1 MDSINANYRL
11 ERFCISGAG
20 IKLTELMPN
29 ILRIEA
35 KDTRQGC
42 TVWVTD
48 GFGNLGIE
56 HAEMPCPRFI
66 WPHLKTGPAGLRI
79 PLLYEWSI
87 ALLHCTPGARD
98 TRHTDPRPAPGGG
111 RERNKGQPL
120 EQTSS
125 PAVPCRSS
133 IQGGRETRLAGP

>member
-56 HAEMPCPRFI
+56 HAEMPRSRFI
-66 WPHLKTGPAGLRI
+66 WPHSNDCEEALATAKEKGDVRQGRDLPA
-79 PLLYEWSI
+79 PLLLKMYITAQNFWEGD
-87 ALLHCTPGARD
+87 APQCCT
-98 TRHTDPRPAPGGG
+98 
-111 RERNKGQPL
+111 
-120 EQTSS
+120 
-125 PAVPCRSS
+125 
-133 IQGGRETRLAGP
+133 QGSNCDA